1 MKVTFGEFQYST
13 ETRRLTKAG
22 RTVRLSEQSLRLLT
36 LLLKKPGDTVT
47 RDEIRRSLWPET
59 HVDFD
64 HSLNVALNRLRQSLG
79 GKESQFIETVPKLGY
94 RFLAEIH
101 PVDTTRSAV
110 RYPRW
115 RIVTW
120 CTIAA
125 VVTAI
130 VAILIVRQRYDKFV
144 DRPHRDIQ
152 APGARGQ

>member
-13 ETRRLTKAG
+13 ETQRLTKAG

-36 LLLKKPGDTVT
+36 LLLKKPGDVIT

-79 GKESQFIETVPKLGY
+79 GKESHFIETVPKLGY
-94 RFLAEIH
+94 RFIAEIH
-101 PVDTTRSAV
+101 PVDTTPSAAQ
-110 RYPRW
+110 YPRW
-115 RIVTW
+115 RILTW

-125 VVTAI
+125 IVTAI
-130 VAILIVRQRYDKFV
+130 VAILIVRRHYDRFV

-152 APGARGQ
+152 APGARVR